1 MTKIL
6 LWTKRG
12 GGIKLKIFFAF
23 VMYKLVYV
31 SIVKLYPDAAFEP
44 SASTKLSKSP
54 KSSRTFTACP
64 RRVTPGLAGQS
75 SARVARVRGTNGYNF
90 DDAGDIFANW
100 KVYLILPPCS

>member
-1 MTKIL
+1 MI
-6 LWTKRG
+6 WS
-12 GGIKLKIFFAF
+12 
-23 VMYKLVYV
+23 MYG
-31 SIVKLYPDAAFEP
+31 IVKLYPEAAFEQ

-54 KSSRTFTACP
+54 KSSKTFTACP
-64 RRVTPGLAGQS
+64 RRVSPGLVGQS